1 MSMRKPDIRLS
12 DAGITL
18 MEILVVLVI
27 MTVVAAFVAPRV
39 IGYISRSQEDVAV
52 AQMGAIATSLELFY
66 IDVGRY
72 PTEEEGLQSLVDA
85 PADLD
90 SWRGP
95 YLRQDSGLID
105 PWGEP
110 YGYTLT
116 QEGVEGFELV
126 SYGRDKVPGGDGP
139 DSDIIRQ

>member
-1 MSMRKPDIRLS
+1 MSMRKPDIRRS

-116 QEGVEGFELV
+116 QEGVEGFELI

>member
-1 MSMRKPDIRLS
+1 MSMRKADIRRS

-52 AQMGAIATSLELFY
+52 AQMGSIATSLELFY

-116 QEGVEGFELV
+116 EEGVEGFELI